1 MKKSLVCV
9 GAAMLMALT
18 GCGSSEA
25 AQDDNTFTVGMECGY
40 APFNWQTSE
49 QTETSVDLGGGM
61 GYCDGYDIMMAKEI
75 ADEMGKELVVKKVAW
90 DGLQPAVASG
100 EIDAIIAG
108 MTANEEREEGLDFT
122 TPYYESEGMVMI
134 VRKGGEEEGFTSI
147 QDFSGKKVIGQKNT
161 NYDDVIDQIECR
173 QRTTRKLHETLLA
186 APRFRFPSVLSSEQA
201 TSDALASF
209 HAQLC
214 TPAQRVLD
222 MTCGLGIDTFHIAQE
237 ASCVTALEINP
248 TTAACAAHNAS
259 LLGLNNI
266 TVLEGDSVEFLNS
279 SQPDS
284 FDAIFIDPA
293 RRGSHGRRLFA
304 LADCSPDV
312 TAILPQMLTV
322 APKVII
328 KASPMLDIKHTLS
341 EISNVSRIIAIGD
354 RHECKELVV
363 ICERDISAKEPTII
377 SATITDCE
385 PLDSFSFTF
394 SKEETSH
401 AVISDPKQGQWLHEP
416 FPSVFKT
423 GPFNLLS
430 SRFGLNK
437 IAPNSHL
444 YTSDNAAEHFPG
456 SSHRIIGVF
465 SMSKND
471 TKALREKCEKAD
483 ISTRNFPLK
492 PEELLKKIKLKQ
504 GGTNRIWATR
514 TASAKTVLILTA
526 PE

>member
-1 MKKSLVCV
+1 MENINLTDTQWDEVQR
-9 GAAMLMALT
+9 LALEDVNRLRLANR
-18 GCGSSEA
+18 G
-25 AQDDNTFTVGMECGY
+25 
-40 APFNWQTSE
+40 
-49 QTETSVDLGGGM
+49 
-61 GYCDGYDIMMAKEI
+61 
-75 ADEMGKELVVKKVAW
+75 
-90 DGLQPAVASG
+90 
-100 EIDAIIAG
+100 IAG
-108 MTANEEREEGLDFT
+108 
-122 TPYYESEGMVMI
+122 
-134 VRKGGEEEGFTSI
+134 
-147 QDFSGKKVIGQKNT
+147 FS
-161 NYDDVIDQIECR
+161 DVIDQIECR

-341 EISNVSRIIAIGD
+341 EITNVSRIIAIGD